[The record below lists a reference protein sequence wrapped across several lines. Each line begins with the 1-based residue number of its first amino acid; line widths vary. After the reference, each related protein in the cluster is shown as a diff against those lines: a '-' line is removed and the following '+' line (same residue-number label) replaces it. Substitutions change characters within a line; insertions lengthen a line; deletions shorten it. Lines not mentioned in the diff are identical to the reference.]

1 MANEAIC
8 MINPTRFG
16 RVTIAAGAVIPKGT
30 LIALTDPNTG
40 AASSADN
47 DVFGGIAMEESTAA
61 SVVTDLGVALDGVW
75 ALTATAAGITV
86 GQDVTIGGA
95 NTIKIYTTIDDE
107 KGYVVGKALETTA
120 GSETIM
126 VRLKGY

>member
-1 MANEAIC
+1 MADEAIC
-8 MINPTRFG
+8 LIEPTRFG
-16 RVTIAAGAVIPKGT
+16 RVTIASGAVIPKGT

-40 AASSADN
+40 AATSADN
-47 DVFGGIAMEESTAA
+47 DVFGGIAMEESTAT
-61 SVVTDLGVALDGVW
+61 STVTNLGVALDGVW
-75 ALTATAAGITV
+75 ALKATAAAITV

-95 NTIKIYTTIDDE
+95 NTIKIYTTLDDE
-107 KGYVVGKALETTA
+107 KGYVVGKTLETTA

>member
-1 MANEAIC
+1 
-8 MINPTRFG
+8 MIPPQRFG
-16 RVTIAAGAVIPKGT
+16 RVTIAAGAVLPKGT
-30 LIALTDPNTG
+30 VLKLSDPNTG

-47 DVFGGIAMEESTAA
+47 DVFGGITVEESTAA
-61 SVVTDLGVALDGVW
+61 DTFTEIAVALDGVW
-75 ALTATAAGITV
+75 ALMATAAGITC

-95 NTIKIYTTIDDE
+95 NTVKIYTTLDGE
-107 KGYVVGKALETTA
+107 KGYVVGKALETTG

>member
-8 MINPTRFG
+8 LVPPTRFATYTVADG
-16 RVTIAAGAVIPKGT
+16 NTIERGT
-30 LIALTDPNTG
+30 ILALTDPNTA

-47 DVFGGIAMEESTAA
+47 DVFAGIAWEEKTASDGKTTICA
-61 SVVTDLGVALDGVW
+61 ALDGTW
-75 ALTATAAGITV
+75 ALMATAAGITV
-86 GQDVTIGGA
+86 GNDVTIGGA
-95 NTIKIYTTIDDE
+95 NTVKIYTTLDDE

-120 GSETIM
+120 GGETIM

>member
-16 RVTIAAGAVIPKGT
+16 RVTIAAGAVIPKGS

-40 AASSADN
+40 AVCSADN
-47 DVFGGIAMEESTAA
+47 DVFGGIAMEASTAA
-61 SVVTDLGVALDGVW
+61 DTFTELGVALDGVW
-75 ALTATAAGITV
+75 ALMATAAGITI
-86 GQDVTIGGA
+86 GADVTIGGA
-95 NTIKIYTTIDDE
+95 NTIKTYTTLDDE

-126 VRLKGY
+126 VRLNL

>member
-8 MINPTRFG
+8 IIAPTRFHNYT
-16 RVTIAAGAVIPKGT
+16 VADAGAIPKGT
-30 LIALTDPNTG
+30 VLKMTDPNTA

-47 DVFGGIAMEESTAA
+47 DVFAGIAVEEKVANDG
-61 SVVTDLGVALDGVW
+61 VVTISAAIDGVW
-75 ALTATAAGITV
+75 ALTATAAGITI
-86 GQDVTIGGA
+86 GNQVTIAGA
-95 NTIKIYTTIDDE
+95 NTIKIYTTLDDE

-126 VRLKGY
+126 VRLNGA

>member
-1 MANEAIC
+1 MANEAVCI
-8 MINPTRFG
+8 IAPQKFAT
-16 RVTIAAGAVIPKGT
+16 VTIAAGATIPKGT
-30 LIALTDPNTG
+30 LIAVTDPNTG

-47 DVFGGIAMEESTAA
+47 DVFGGIAMEESTSA
-61 SVVTDLGVALDGVW
+61 STATTMPVALDGTW
-75 ALTATAAGITV
+75 ALMATAAAITV

-95 NTIKIYTTIDDE
+95 NTVKIYTTLDDE

>member
-8 MINPTRFG
+8 IIPPTKFAQ
-16 RVTIAAGAVIPKGT
+16 VTIASGAVIPKGT

-61 SVVTDLGVALDGVW
+61 TTITQLTVALDGTW
-75 ALTATAAGITV
+75 ALMATAAAITV
-86 GQDVTIGGA
+86 GADVTIGGA
-95 NTIKIYTTIDDE
+95 NTIKTYTTLDDE

>member
-8 MINPTRFG
+8 MIAPTRFG
-16 RVTIAAGAVIPKGT
+16 RVTIAAGAVIPKYT
-30 LIALTDPNTG
+30 LLKLSDPNTG

-61 SVVTDLGVALDGVW
+61 TTFTEMSVALDGVW
-75 ALTATAAGITV
+75 ALMATAAGITC
-86 GQDVTIGGA
+86 GQDVTVGGA
-95 NTIKIYTTIDDE
+95 NTIKIYTTLDDE

>member
-8 MINPTRFG
+8 IIAPTKFHNYT
-16 RVTIAAGAVIPKGT
+16 VADAGAIPKGT
-30 LIALTDPNTG
+30 LLKLNDPNTATVTG
-40 AASSADN
+40 ADN
-47 DVFGGIAMEESTAA
+47 DPFAGIAMEEKVANDGK
-61 SVVTDLGVALDGVW
+61 VTISAALDGVW

-86 GQDVTIGGA
+86 GNQVTVAGA
-95 NTIKIYTTIDDE
+95 NTIKIYTTLDDE

-126 VRLKGY
+126 VRLGFI